1 VIVQLARLEGATLP
15 PVPGVASLPSR
26 PTGSAGASAV
36 PALSEQAAKPDAS
49 LPAPFSLFAPGGGG
63 MSLFVTLI
71 TVLAALI
78 GLVALARLTLGEDL
92 FSPAHWL
99 R

>member
-1 VIVQLARLEGATLP
+1 
-15 PVPGVASLPSR
+15 
-26 PTGSAGASAV
+26 
-36 PALSEQAAKPDAS
+36 
-49 LPAPFSLFAPGGGG
+49 
-63 MSLFVTLI
+63 MSLFVMLI